1 MDSLIQ
7 AIEIFALVTGI
18 AYVVLEILQKNAM
31 WVLGVLT
38 SAACAFSF
46 SVQQVWASM
55 GLNVYYL
62 VISVLGFIRWRR
74 DSTQVAEG
82 EIHLRELPRRTVLW
96 SSVAAVGGTIGLCFI
111 LKATGDSAPALDAAA
126 TMLSVIATWWLTR
139 SYLQQWL
146 LFIVADILTTTLCVT
161 TGQYW
166 MALLYLAYIGSAI
179 YGYFHWKKRGKVVNL
194 PN

>member
-1 MDSLIQ
+1 MESFIQ

-62 VISVLGFIRWRR
+62 VVSVLGFIRWRR
-74 DSTQVAEG
+74 DSREVAEG
-82 EIHLRELPRRTVLW
+82 EIHLRKLPRRTVW
-96 SSVAAVGGTIGLCFI
+96 WSVAIALAGMAGLYFV
-111 LKATGDSAPALDAAA
+111 LKATGDSAPGLDAAA
-126 TMLSVIATWWLTR
+126 TLLSVIATWWLTR
-139 SYLQQWL
+139 SYIEQWL
-146 LFIVADILTTTLCVT
+146 LFIVADILTTALCFT
-161 TGQYW
+161 TGQNW

-194 PN
+194 PA